1 MRIHRVYCKSLSGPN
16 KKFKLDEP
24 QSHHLIK
31 ALRIK
36 QNDIVEVFDGIGGVA
51 KCEVCLLYTSP
62 SPRDGRISRMPSSA

>member
-51 KCEVCLLYTSP
+51 KCEVSELSKKKLYFNKI
-62 SPRDGRISRMPSSA
+62 RGRFE

>member
-51 KCEVCLLYTSP
+51 KCEVQSYQKKIVL
-62 SPRDGRISRMPSSA
+62 